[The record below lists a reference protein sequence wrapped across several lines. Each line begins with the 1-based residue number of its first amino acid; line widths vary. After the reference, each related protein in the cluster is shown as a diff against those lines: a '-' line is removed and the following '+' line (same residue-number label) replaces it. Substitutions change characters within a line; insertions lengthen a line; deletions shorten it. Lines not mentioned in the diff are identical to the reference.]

1 MEAGMESTIR
11 VRMRVI
17 VRITNIS
24 PSMSIAVSANCHE
37 YPMVRH
43 TVNTKKALS
52 PMPGASPN
60 GFLAYIAII
69 SVPIMAA
76 RAVEVN
82 TALVTMPLEA
92 RTEKMLGLTAR
103 MYAIV
108 RKVVIPAITSVLM
121 LCFAGS
127 KPKSFSNIVVVLD
140 FCLFGMN

>member
-1 MEAGMESTIR
+1 
-11 VRMRVI
+11 
-17 VRITNIS
+17 
-24 PSMSIAVSANCHE
+24 MSIAVSANCHE

-52 PMPGASPN
+52 PMPGASPK

-82 TALVTMPLEA
+82 TAFVTMPLEA

-140 FCLFGMN
+140 SCLFSMN